1 VTETAWVCATC
12 GVQQAPS
19 ASAPASCAICEDER
33 QYVPSSGQRWTTIDE
48 LRAGGHRNVLEPLE
62 PGLSQIRTEPSFAIG
77 QQAYLVQ
84 MSDGNV
90 LWDCV
95 SYLDD
100 ETIAA
105 VRELGG
111 VRAIAI
117 SHPHFY
123 SACVE
128 WAHAF
133 DATVWLPSADSRW
146 VMRPDPSIRHV
157 EEDEVALA
165 EGVRLVRI
173 GGHFHG
179 STVLLWST
187 GAEGR
192 GVLLTG
198 DSIATVG
205 DPGSVSVMYS
215 YPNRI
220 PLSATE
226 TRDVARRV
234 LALRFDRLYA
244 GWDGDV
250 IASGAHEAVERSLD
264 RYARM
269 AEGSWERS

>member
-1 VTETAWVCATC
+1 V
-12 GVQQAPS
+12 
-19 ASAPASCAICEDER
+19 PA
-33 QYVPSSGQRWTTIDE
+33 SGQRWTWIDE
-48 LRAGGHRNVLEPLE
+48 LRAAGHRNVLEPLE
-62 PGLSQIRTEPSFAIG
+62 PGLTQIRTEPSFAIG

-84 MSDGNV
+84 APDGNV
-90 LWDCV
+90 LWDSV

-111 VRAIAI
+111 IRAIAI

-123 SACVE
+123 SSCVE

-133 DATVWLPSADSRW
+133 DAAVWLPSADSRW
-146 VMRPDPSIRHV
+146 VMRPDVSIRHFD
-157 EEDEVALA
+157 EDEVALA
-165 EGVRLVRI
+165 EGVRVVRI

-179 STVLLWST
+179 STVLSWSA
-187 GAEGR
+187 GGQGR

-205 DPGSVSVMYS
+205 DPGSVTVMYS

-220 PLSATE
+220 PLSAAE
-226 TRDVARRV
+226 VRDVAKRV
-234 LALRFDRLYA
+234 LALPFDRLYA

-250 IASGAHEAVERSLD
+250 IGSGAHEAVERSLE

-269 AEGSWERS
+269 AEGTWVRS